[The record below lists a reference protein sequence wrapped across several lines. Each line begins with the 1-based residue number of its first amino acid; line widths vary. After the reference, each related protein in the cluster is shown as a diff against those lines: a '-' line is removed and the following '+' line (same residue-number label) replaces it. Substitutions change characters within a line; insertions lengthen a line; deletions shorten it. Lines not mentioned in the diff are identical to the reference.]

1 MGVVAH
7 RGHRSASLFTLLA
20 SFKTGECDGVR
31 VALARCQQAVPT
43 ACVETLP
50 FALPPPDA
58 EVRAVAEPTT
68 AMIDTHQSSG
78 LHGARR
84 HRRCAVQPCC
94 VRARCRPRPGPASLS
109 VTSSVAVRS

>member
-78 LHGARR
+78 LLCVHMGPDGIGAAPYSR
-84 HRRCAVQPCC
+84 AAC
-94 VRARCRPRPGPASLS
+94 VRA
-109 VTSSVAVRS
+109 AVRDRGRPH